1 MLGYKLTKIQRL
13 PRHPQ
18 NDHPYEL
25 AFQVDGEKFYKFADL
40 DHLTTYARYEYVQK
54 YFEMFQLKLT
64 PESLKDLFGAQMEI
78 SAETKNEMI
87 ELLAD
92 GDATGALQLAANRFE
107 LFGKLASE
115 GYERS
120 QHLSSLNAAYHV
132 AAQVFFKLD
141 DDLRNGIEG
150 AELDRRVHLFKKKEV
165 AEVLYIEP
173 MASLCN
179 YQPLIEAYG
188 EAYLTK
194 HLRTLQALQSGQQRN
209 WKRLAGGM

>member
-54 YFEMFQLKLT
+54 YFEMFQLRLT
-64 PESLKDLFGAQMEI
+64 PESLKDLFEAI
-78 SAETKNEMI
+78 SKA
-87 ELLAD
+87 AD
-92 GDATGALQLAANRFE
+92 QGKIGLCS
-107 LFGKLASE
+107 KLASE

>member
-54 YFEMFQLKLT
+54 YFEMFQLRLT
-64 PESLKDLFGAQMEI
+64 PESLKDLFEAI
-78 SAETKNEMI
+78 SKA
-87 ELLAD
+87 AD
-92 GDATGALQLAANRFE
+92 QGKIGLCS
-107 LFGKLASE
+107 KLANE

-179 YQPLIEAYG
+179 YQPLIEVYG